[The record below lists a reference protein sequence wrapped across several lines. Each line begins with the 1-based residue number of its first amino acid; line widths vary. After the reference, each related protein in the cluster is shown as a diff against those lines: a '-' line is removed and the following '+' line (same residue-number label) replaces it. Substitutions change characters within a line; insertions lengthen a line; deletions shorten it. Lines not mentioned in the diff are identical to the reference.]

1 MKRVDKLLKQATTV
15 AGIRGNDLDFYD
27 FRKLTIDELKEL
39 AYDNPSEERFREL
52 SGKARKE

>member
-1 MKRVDKLLKQATTV
+1 V
-15 AGIRGNDLDFYD
+15 AGIRGNDLDYYD

-39 AYDNPSEERFREL
+39 AYGNPSEERFREL